1 MVAEVLLESV
11 IYTCTQ
17 TGVLYNGEFLLQEHT
32 DWPFFKELTEGCAVV
47 GCGLWQP
54 LWMIQFLA
62 GVTKNLECHEDRN
75 FGTTVVA
82 VRDLCTQGSFEDPDL
97 ELHAGFGSLWKWDP
111 FSGFHDWL
119 LFNMPRVWP
128 ENLDRV
134 RKPKIL
140 GLWRWTDRGSVTWL
154 ETWVSS
160 GRPENLSPWAQR
172 PEVFV
177 IFGHRAWGEREC
189 WMKC

>member
-1 MVAEVLLESV
+1 MISGDLRCKQSYIIFLAPCWGGKSPSLLFMVAEVLLESV

-82 VRDLCTQGSFEDPDL
+82 VRDLCTQTEQ
-97 ELHAGFGSLWKWDP
+97 K
-111 FSGFHDWL
+111 
-119 LFNMPRVWP
+119 
-128 ENLDRV
+128 
-134 RKPKIL
+134 
-140 GLWRWTDRGSVTWL
+140 
-154 ETWVSS
+154 
-160 GRPENLSPWAQR
+160 
-172 PEVFV
+172 
-177 IFGHRAWGEREC
+177 
-189 WMKC
+189 MKCT